1 MVSSA
6 ASTSDLLL
14 LDTNILIM
22 YARQGEP
29 AERLE
34 RQLGLQS
41 ERVEGVVSIVTIGEA
56 FAFAKKNNWGEPKR
70 DALKELIRT
79 RLVPIDIHRPEIL
92 DAYAEIYHY
101 CAKVEKPA
109 RPIGQNDLWI
119 AATAHVVDCTL
130 VTMDTD
136 FKHLDGKYLR
146 LRLIDPKSLKP

>member
-1 MVSSA
+1 MVSTA

-14 LDTNILIM
+14 LDTNILIT

-41 ERVEGVVSIVTIGEA
+41 GRVEGVVSIVTIGEA
-56 FAFAKKNNWGEPKR
+56 FAFAKKNNWGEKR
-70 DALKELIRT
+70 QQDMRELIRT
-79 RLVPIDIHRPEIL
+79 RLVPIDINRPEIL
-92 DAYAEIYHY
+92 DAYARIDHHCE
-101 CAKVEKPA
+101 KVEKPA
-109 RPIGQNDLWI
+109 RKIGQNDLWI

-130 VTMDTD
+130 VTTDSD
-136 FKHLDGKYLR
+136 FKHLDGRFLR